1 MLTFLEE
8 RRRRLAKARQEGY
21 KEGYEEGYEEG
32 YAAGLA
38 EVREERRKRLKDEV
52 EILSQDPRI
61 AAILREDPKIR
72 ETLRKHGIEP
82 PARENGGG

>member
-1 MLTFLEE
+1 MLTFIEE

-21 KEGYEEGYEEG
+21 EEG
-32 YAAGLA
+32 YAEGLA
-38 EVREERRKRLKDEV
+38 EAREERRKRLKDEV
-52 EILSQDPRI
+52 EILSRDPRI

-72 ETLRKHGIEP
+72 ETLRERGIEP

>member
-21 KEGYEEGYEEG
+21 EEGYKEGYEEGCAEG
-32 YAAGLA
+32 FK
-38 EVREERRKRLKDEV
+38 EVVDA
-52 EILSQDPRI
+52 LSQDPRI
-61 AAILREDPKIR
+61 AAILRENPRIR
-72 ETLRKHGIEP
+72 ETLRERGIEP